1 MSGAVYVAAA
11 AAVAA
16 TAASTYSANKQA
28 KAQEKATKRAEKE
41 AEDTATQAR
50 MDMRR
55 QNARE
60 ADVSG
65 ILDANQNAGLSGGST
80 LLSGASG
87 VGKGDVTLGSAG
99 TLG

>member
-1 MSGAVYVAAA
+1 MSGAI
-11 AAVAA
+11 AA
-16 TAASTYSANKQA
+16 TAIVAGTMASVYSANKQA
-28 KAQEKATKRAEKE
+28 AAQERATKRAEKE

>member
-1 MSGAVYVAAA
+1 MSGAIMASAVVAG
-11 AAVAA
+11 AVA
-16 TAASTYSANKQA
+16 SVYSANKQA
-28 KAQEKATKRAEKE
+28 AAQDRATKRAEKE

-50 MDMRR
+50 MDMRK
-55 QNARE
+55 QNAKE

-87 VGKGDVTLGSAG
+87 VGKGDMTLGSAG

>member
-1 MSGAVYVAAA
+1 MSGAI
-11 AAVAA
+11 AA
-16 TAASTYSANKQA
+16 TAIVAGTAASIYSANKQA
-28 KAQEKATKRAEKE
+28 TAQERAAKRAEKE

-65 ILDANQNAGLSGGST
+65 ILDANKNAGLSGGST

-87 VGKGDVTLGSAG
+87 VGKGDMTLGSAG